1 MEDEMRIRSVLGT
14 AAAVLIA
21 TPLAAQTITLKLN
34 SPAPP
39 RSYLHSGV
47 FEPWAKAVEADS
59 GGTLKIQMFYGG
71 TLGHFGVNYDRVV
84 DGVADIGFILTAM
97 AGGKLKQQDVAAL
110 PYETKSSVEA
120 AVALWNIYEKG
131 ITAGEFD
138 QVKPLGIWVFPN
150 AALHTKDPVKTLED
164 VSGKKLVAS
173 NLIAAKITT
182 ALGGTPLTLGP
193 HEAYQAISRGTAD
206 GGLMPFTGMAVFK
219 IHEVAKHHL
228 DEALGSDSAL
238 LMMNKQSYAK
248 LPPKAKAAIDKHSYL
263 TLSRKLGEK
272 TTEEWLRTRNLVKD
286 SVTSLSPAEEKKWRE
301 ALAPIAKEWAAN
313 TPNGAKV
320 LEAYRAEIKAE
331 QARAK

>member
-1 MEDEMRIRSVLGT
+1 MLTRSILGA

-21 TPLAAQTITLKLN
+21 APVAAQTITLKLN

-97 AGGKLKQQDVAAL
+97 AGGKLKQQDVASL
-110 PYETKSSVEA
+110 PFETKSSTEA
-120 AVALWNIYEKG
+120 AVALWKLFEKG
-131 ITAGEFD
+131 VTAPEFN

-164 VSGKKLVAS
+164 VKGKKLVAS
-173 NLIAAKITT
+173 NLIAGKIAT
-182 ALGGTPLTLGP
+182 ALGATPLTFRP
-193 HEAYQAISRGTAD
+193 DEAYQAISRGTAD

-219 IHEVAKHHL
+219 INEVTKHHL

-238 LMMNKQSYAK
+238 LFMNKASYDK
-248 LPPKAKAAIDKHSYL
+248 LPPQAKAAIDKHSYL
-263 TLSRKLGEK
+263 PLTQKLGAK
-272 TTEEWLRTRNLVKD
+272 TTEEWERTRNIVKD
-286 SVTSLSPAEEKKWRE
+286 RVVSLNPAEEKRWQA

-313 TPNGAKV
+313 TPGGAKV
-320 LEAYRAEIKAE
+320 LEAFRAEIAAQRK
-331 QARAK
+331 K

>member
-1 MEDEMRIRSVLGT
+1 MLTRSLLAT

-39 RSYLHSGV
+39 RSYLHGGV

-97 AGGKLKQQDVAAL
+97 AGGKLKQQDVASL
-110 PYETKSSVEA
+110 PYETKNSIEA
-120 AVALWNIYEKG
+120 AVALWKIYEKG
-131 ITAGEFD
+131 ITAPEFN

-164 VSGKKLVAS
+164 VKGKKIVAS

-206 GGLMPFTGMAVFK
+206 GSLMPFTGMAVFK
-219 IHEVAKHHL
+219 INEVAKHHL
-228 DEALGSDSAL
+228 DESLGSDAAL
-238 LMMNKQSYAK
+238 LMMNRQKYDS
-248 LPPKAKAAIDKHSYL
+248 LPPQAKAAIDKHSYL

-272 TTEEWLRTRNLVKD
+272 TTEEWQRTRNIVKD
-286 SVTSLSPAEEKKWRE
+286 RVVTLAPAEEKRWQE

-313 TPNGAKV
+313 TPGGTQV
-320 LEAYRAEIKAE
+320 LEAFRAEVA
-331 QARAK
+331 AFRAGKK